1 MSEKFSSGT
10 KNSKQR
16 KIYGKLLPKHK
27 HRTGENNGEPMGG
40 GKGKNDNFAKS
51 M

>member
-1 MSEKFSSGT
+1 MTHDRCRVNHKTLEVVYRKWT
-10 KNSKQR
+10 SKS
-16 KIYGKLLPKHK
+16 
-27 HRTGENNGEPMGG
+27 MGG

>member
-1 MSEKFSSGT
+1 MICTYIERFNK
-10 KNSKQR
+10 KKR
-16 KIYGKLLPKHK
+16 KKREII
-27 HRTGENNGEPMGG
+27 MGG